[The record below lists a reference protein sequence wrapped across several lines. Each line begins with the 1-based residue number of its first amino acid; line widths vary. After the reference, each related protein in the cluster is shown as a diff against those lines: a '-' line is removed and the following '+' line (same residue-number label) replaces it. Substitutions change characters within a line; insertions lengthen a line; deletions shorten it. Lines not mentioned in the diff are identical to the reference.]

1 MIETLAALTYP
12 AIDPVAIEIGPFS
25 IKWYGL
31 AYMFG
36 LLIGWQ
42 YVKQLLATDPLWA
55 RNEPPMPADLADDLL
70 LWMTL
75 GVVLGGR
82 LGQVL
87 LYDPAYY
94 FENPSEIFK
103 VWKGGMSFHGA
114 LIASALLI
122 LLFSHHY
129 KVSWR
134 SVADLCCAG
143 VPIGIMLGRLANFIN
158 SEHWG
163 RETTAAIGMVFPNG
177 GPLPRHPSQLY
188 EAALEGLV
196 MAIIIRI
203 ATHRFLALKR
213 PGLVTG
219 IFLVWYAIARII
231 CEFFR
236 EPEPIHALNLG
247 FFTAGQI
254 YSLPMLLLG
263 LWFIFTARD
272 GEGTDAAS
280 RVKASP

>member
-12 AIDPVAIEIGPFS
+12 AIDPVAIEIGPIS

-42 YVKQLLATDPLWA
+42 YVKHLLATPRLWQGNKSPMEPL
-55 RNEPPMPADLADDLL
+55 LADDLL
-70 LWMTL
+70 LWITL
-75 GVVLGGR
+75 AVVLGGR

-87 LYDPAYY
+87 LYDPGYY
-94 FENPSEIFK
+94 FANPAEIFK

-114 LIASALLI
+114 LIASGLI
-122 LLFSHHY
+122 ILWFGHTY

-134 SVADLCCAG
+134 SAMDLCCAG
-143 VPIGIMLGRLANFIN
+143 VPIGIMLGRIANFIN

-163 RETTAAIGMVFPNG
+163 RETDAAVGMVFPNG

-196 MAIIIRI
+196 MAIIIRF
-203 ATHRFLALKR
+203 ATHKLLGLKR

-219 IFLVWYAIARII
+219 IFLVWYAIARSI
-231 CEFFR
+231 CEYFR
-236 EPEPIHALNLG
+236 EPEPLHALNLG
-247 FFTAGQI
+247 PVTAGQV
-254 YSLPMLLLG
+254 YSIPMLLLG
-263 LWFIFTARD
+263 LWFIATAR
-272 GEGTDAAS
+272 AAKDD
-280 RVKASP
+280 KAPA